1 MDASVVVKSERGRK
15 KEKIYKEGNRDCQ
28 EGKVKTCQD
37 YLNPTF
43 ILCLI
48 ILSHLDT
55 LMANCRQ
62 ERQVLLIL
70 STVQLVAYW
79 YL

>member
-28 EGKVKTCQD
+28 EGKVKTSRLSEL
-37 YLNPTF
+37 YF
-43 ILCLI
+43 YLCLI
-48 ILSHLDT
+48 ILSHMDT

-62 ERQVLLIL
+62 ERQVLPIL

>member
-1 MDASVVVKSERGRK
+1 MDASVVIKSERGRK

-43 ILCLI
+43 IC
-48 ILSHLDT
+48 
-55 LMANCRQ
+55 
-62 ERQVLLIL
+62 V
-70 STVQLVAYW
+70 
-79 YL
+79 